1 MDDPIPDTNLFPTP
15 NHPLLLR
22 ILEDGTATTFPP
34 TALVFVSMITQ
45 RIRHL
50 SEPDI
55 TPLQFSG
62 FKGSNAIGLNW
73 VRILERTQPDRRA
86 LELTV
91 YHLDLTTMP
100 EDMFKLLLPLLLHVI
115 TDKPSTTDFHALHV
129 FVEEVPRLAV
139 MAWQWLRDGPGAQYL
154 NIHFKPSQVYPDFK
168 SAYNNAEQI
177 RLNHRASNMTGTN
190 QRTYFYN
197 FISKCHCTGCIA
209 MASQLGLFNVIGYD
223 MYGKSALHAAIEAVP
238 LFPGSEGGLVL
249 WLLDEILNAGVDPR
263 HMPTSIGGMSI
274 PHHVARM
281 KDPQVFMAMVQK
293 FSSKSFPI
301 LLWNDDGLK
310 LQLCSFASR
319 YMAEW
324 LWRYEKFNIAYL
336 PRNTLPYRL
345 PPQGDL
351 IYDTLPLSYLW
362 NRDAEYGDPIDHSF
376 FDGVPTR
383 ADFAIA
389 YVNDPDI
396 PPRFGERPPVRRHPG
411 PAPKPPGGQVV
422 NQGNNQANDTN
433 DDDSDSEEEDE
444 YYPTRSPSPQRTPS
458 PNRSDPPNW
467 SSDEEHFND
476 RRPYTSRTIW
486 HRAIENPNGSDILRW
501 LNEHSDVSPRTRNN
515 FNRRNHPESITPL
528 RAAVKGNQP
537 ATIKWFCDQYG
548 FGELARTDAALYA
561 ALNMNAN
568 CVQILDIVLSRLD
581 REAWRDA
588 EGVKR
593 IYWYIIIAYNR
604 AHMEWTT
611 ELPRGSERETRT
623 SRLREATKEK
633 LRVLNQRLRPF
644 WDTFR
649 ESVQIHWLL
658 RFAELQEET
667 WIRQGVLQL
676 EIERSF
682 TDDFE
687 QGAGFWRASYDHGPV
702 TDR

>member
-15 NHPLLLR
+15 NHPLLQR
-22 ILEDGTATTFPP
+22 VLEDGTTTTFPP
-34 TALVFVSMITQ
+34 TALVFVSMISQ
-45 RIRHL
+45 EYAIAMSPMLLL
-50 SEPDI
+50 SKSSKELNR
-55 TPLQFSG
+55 TGAPLS
-62 FKGSNAIGLNW
+62 SPS
-73 VRILERTQPDRRA
+73 T
-86 LELTV
+86 
-91 YHLDLTTMP
+91 HLDLTTMP
-100 EDMFKLLLPLLLHVI
+100 EDMFKLLLPILLHII
-115 TDKPSTTDFHALHV
+115 TDKPSTTDFHDLHV

-139 MAWQWLRDGPGAQYL
+139 MAWQWLRDGSGARYL
-154 NIHFKPSQVYPDFK
+154 NMHFKASQLYPDFK
-168 SAYNNAEQI
+168 TAYNNAEQI
-177 RLNHRASNMTGTN
+177 RLNRRASNMTGTN
-190 QRTYFYN
+190 QKTYLYN

-209 MASQLGLFNVIGYD
+209 MATQLNVIGYD

-249 WLLDEILNAGVDPR
+249 WLLDEILNTGVNPR
-263 HMPTSIGGMSI
+263 HMPTSIEEMSI

-281 KDPQVFMAMVQK
+281 KDPQVFMAMVKK
-293 FSSKSFPI
+293 FSSKGFPI

-345 PPQGDL
+345 PPQGGP
-351 IYDTLPLSYLW
+351 IYDTLPLHYLW

-376 FDGVPTR
+376 FDGVPNR

-396 PPRFGERPPVRRHPG
+396 HPRFGERPTVR
-411 PAPKPPGGQVV
+411 
-422 NQGNNQANDTN
+422 NDTN
-433 DDDSDSEEEDE
+433 DDDSDSEEEEE
-444 YYPTRSPSPQRTPS
+444 YYPNRSPSPQRTPS
-458 PNRSDPPNW
+458 QNRSDPPNW
-467 SSDEEHFND
+467 SSNEEHFND
-476 RRPYTSRTIW
+476 RRPDTSRTIW

-501 LNEHSDVSPRTRNN
+501 FNEHSDVSPRTRNN

-528 RAAVKGNQP
+528 RAAVRGNQP
-537 ATIKWFCDQYG
+537 ATKWFCDQYG
-548 FGELARTDAALYA
+548 FGKLTHTDAALYA

-581 REAWRDA
+581 REAWRDT

-593 IYWYIIIAYNR
+593 IYWWIIIAYNR
-604 AHMEWTT
+604 AHMESTT

-623 SRLREATKEK
+623 SRLIEATKEK
-633 LRVLNQRLRPF
+633 LRVLNQKLRPF
-644 WDTFR
+644 WDTFQ

-658 RFAELQEET
+658 RFVELQEET